1 MTAAPLEPADGELI
15 VEARLGR
22 PPQDMLEAAVV
33 LEAWAGV
40 PGAER
45 AGRRARLMPEVP
57 RTPQPS
63 VGRLP
68 APSVHQAGLL
78 PGAAFIVTVIAIAC
92 WASPLASSLGGRSSS
107 AG

>member
-1 MTAAPLEPADGELI
+1 
-15 VEARLGR
+15 
-22 PPQDMLEAAVV
+22 MLEAAVV

-40 PGAER
+40 PAQT
-45 AGRRARLMPEVP
+45 RARPPARELMPEAP
-57 RTPQPS
+57 RAPQPS

-78 PGAAFIVTVIAIAC
+78 PRGGLHRHRLAIA
-92 WASPLASSLGGRSSS
+92 LLGVAAGLEPRRPASSS

>member
-1 MTAAPLEPADGELI
+1 MSVAPLEPADGELI

-40 PGAER
+40 PAQGALAAAR
-45 AGRRARLMPEVP
+45 ALMPGSP

-68 APSVHQAGLL
+68 APSMQQTGPL
-78 PGAAFIVTVIAIAC
+78 PGAAFIVTV
-92 WASPLASSLGGRSSS
+92 LADPVFET
-107 AG
+107 